1 VFAADPP
8 SLRCGRRALTLLEV
22 LLTLCLLVVLAAIT
36 WPALD
41 RPIANQRLRKAA
53 EVVRVEW
60 AKARVKAV
68 SSGSTYLFRY
78 ALDGDRYAIEC
89 QAGPEYVSE
98 TGSGDGLGY
107 LDDADAV
114 ELPLATERTLPE
126 GVTFVAGETTFDTR
140 AELTTSEPDQLSST
154 EYGWSEPI
162 FFYPDGTTS
171 STRLVLKNEYD
182 RTIEL
187 VLRGLTG
194 VVNVGEVQ
202 AAEEMT
208 P

>member
-1 VFAADPP
+1 MFAAGPP
-8 SLRCGRRALTLLEV
+8 LPRCDRHALTLLEV

-53 EVVRVEW
+53 DVVRVEW
-60 AKARVKAV
+60 ARARVKAM

-78 ALDGDRYAIEC
+78 ALDGDRYATEC
-89 QAGPEYVSE
+89 QAGPEYVAE
-98 TGSGDGLGY
+98 TGTADGQGY
-107 LDDADAV
+107 LDGADAV
-114 ELPLATERTLPE
+114 ELPPATERTLPE
-126 GVTFVAGETTFDTR
+126 GVTFVASETAFDTR
-140 AELTTSEPDQLSST
+140 AELTASEPDQLSAT
-154 EYGWSEPI
+154 EYGWSEPVL
-162 FFYPDGTTS
+162 FYPDGTTA

-202 AAEEMT
+202 AAAQ
-208 P
+208 